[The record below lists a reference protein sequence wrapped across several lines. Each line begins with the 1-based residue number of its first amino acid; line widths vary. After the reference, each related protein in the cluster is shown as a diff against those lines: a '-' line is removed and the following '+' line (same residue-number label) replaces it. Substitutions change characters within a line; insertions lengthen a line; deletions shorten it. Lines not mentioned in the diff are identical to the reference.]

1 MSIEINL
8 LPWREAHRQRRT
20 RRFYMALV
28 GVVVLALL
36 CALGVSRWYQAG
48 IDAERGRLALIER
61 RMEVLEKDID
71 TVKDYR
77 ELRGRMLEQ
86 IGLIRELQFSRPQTV
101 RIFDQLAA
109 TLVDGVHYDRLV
121 REGDRL
127 ELSGLARSNRHV
139 SELLRQLDASPVF
152 GTPVLSDVQSDGG
165 DATLKRFN
173 LSVEARAPRRDAE
186 EAP

>member
-20 RRFYMALV
+20 RRFYIGLLSVA
-28 GVVVLALL
+28 VLALM
-36 CALGVSRWYQAG
+36 CALGVARWYQAG

-61 RMEVLEKDID
+61 RMQALEQDIA

-77 ELRGRMLEQ
+77 ALRARMLEQ

-109 TLVDGVHYDRLV
+109 TLVDGVYYERLV
-121 REGDRL
+121 RKGDRL
-127 ELSGLARSNRHV
+127 ELSGLARSNRRV
-139 SELLRQLDASPVF
+139 SEQLRQLAASPVF
-152 GTPVLSDVQSDGG
+152 GTPALSSVQSSEG
-165 DATLKRFN
+165 DAAVKRFQ
-173 LSVEARAPRRDAE
+173 LSVEAQTPRRDAQ